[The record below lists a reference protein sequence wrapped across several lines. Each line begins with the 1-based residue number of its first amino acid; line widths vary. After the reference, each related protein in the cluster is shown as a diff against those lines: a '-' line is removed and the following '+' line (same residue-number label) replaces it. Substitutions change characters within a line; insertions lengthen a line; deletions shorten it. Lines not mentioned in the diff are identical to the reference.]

1 MAKDEQENTR
11 EKIKRLDDI
20 FRMLL
25 LVITIM
31 LSVGFGKVN
40 LVFILAPLFFWMLG
54 HAIGQFDG
62 DSEILLKFTAWFY
75 TSFIVIV
82 ILIKSASGLSELS
95 ITLRISSFIISLLPT
110 ALAIHWLTHTFDE
123 ERAHIIRRR
132 LWWIVTSFVPL
143 LFYVYYI

>member
-31 LSVGFGKVN
+31 LSVGFGRVN

-54 HAIGQFDG
+54 HAIGQFDE

-95 ITLRISSFIISLLPT
+95 ITLRISSLIISLLPT
-110 ALAIHWLTHTFDE
+110 VLAIHWLTHTFDE